1 MGGGLTAPQASKKIG
16 VLYAAGESSGGVLAP
31 QAKILGAFAPLM
43 ATVPLPVV
51 EFLSCVSLI
60 TNHEMFFY
68 RDPSCWYGRKLGSR
82 NLVPTYMY

>member
-43 ATVPLPVV
+43 ATVPLLVV
-51 EFLSCVSLI
+51 EFLSCVSL
-60 TNHEMFFY
+60 TNHEMSLLQ
-68 RDPSCWYGRKLGSR
+68 RSIM
-82 NLVPTYMY
+82 LVW